1 MLQLYLQ
8 FNMKSNLLLIL
19 LLISGISN
27 TSAAI
32 FKRLPSGTVISF
44 LDISAGQNELVND
57 VKYPFFSL
65 LTSKDISAQ
74 LKEPVSHLS
83 REEAIDRLKIKLK
96 NQVLDWTEVEI
107 ELIEKGMQLSF
118 KAINSLHP
126 NLMPDTIQMIKITG
140 DVYGTKSNYTVN
152 KAIVLTQ
159 FVSSKTDT
167 MYIAGVLNHELYHII
182 SRTNKTL
189 RQALYA
195 QLGFRPMESFVMGE
209 YLSANR
215 LTNPDCQDP
224 YYFFTCSDSLGND
237 TYFAIVNNTTSLNVG
252 SKDQQINFL
261 ASGFY
266 ELDLS

>member
-1 MLQLYLQ
+1 
-8 FNMKSNLLLIL
+8 
-19 LLISGISN
+19 
-27 TSAAI
+27 
-32 FKRLPSGTVISF
+32 
-44 LDISAGQNELVND
+44 
-57 VKYPFFSL
+57 
-65 LTSKDISAQ
+65 
-74 LKEPVSHLS
+74 
-83 REEAIDRLKIKLK
+83 
-96 NQVLDWTEVEI
+96 
-107 ELIEKGMQLSF
+107 MQLSS
-118 KAINSLHP
+118 KAINYLHP
-126 NLMPDTIQMIKITG
+126 SLMPDTIQMIKITG

-224 YYFFTCSDSLGND
+224 NYFFTCSDSLGND
-237 TYFAIVNNTTSLNVG
+237 TYFAIVNNTTSLNIG

-266 ELDLS
+266 EIDLKQGKWYVKNHMEKPTPVDMRKYPCLRQKIGSITNYMTNQEEIAAMYFTKLAEENLNPGYLNKYSKEDRERLDRFMNVIRIDLIELPEEY